1 LAADGVAVAERG
13 GADPAAR
20 DPHLGPFPRG
30 EEALG
35 RVQTLLWLVGIVALG
50 ACLRLW
56 RLDTIPAGL
65 FFDVAANLFDVLE
78 VRDGARPIWFVRN
91 NGREPFV
98 LYAEAV
104 ASLAF
109 GPTALAA
116 KAATAAI
123 GIAAI
128 PACYLLGREVGD
140 AFGSRSPRRAGL
152 IAAFLV
158 ATLYWHLNFSRI
170 GLRTIALPLFLALGV
185 GLLLR
190 ALRSDSRLWA
200 VVGGLATGGAVYTYL
215 SSRLTP
221 LFLLPALLALWLA
234 WPRRSVVL
242 ALYVAAAAAAVAPF
256 VYYYLGHRADL
267 EGRAAAISVLNS
279 EISRGDPLGASLRG
293 LAVTAGSTI
302 WQGTRSGM
310 ENLPLRPLFEPVT
323 AAMFLFGCALALL
336 ALARPEPRRRA
347 VSLLL
352 LLWLV
357 VMMLPSALSVDP
369 PNFSR
374 ISGVVAATVA
384 LAAVGY
390 ERLIA
395 WTRPAAALL
404 LAVPLVWTTYDYFV
418 VWAPSEVSYRWMMAD
433 KVQGSARVERWLASG
448 ERVFLAPLYAR
459 DWTYMFLL
467 RDTTVESFEVAAALV
482 VPTGGPVRYA
492 FPPDDPNGLAAV
504 AERLG
509 TGRLEMVA
517 DESGRYPLL
526 STLVIDSPAPSE
538 AAPLARF
545 EDGVDLLDVEPAVTR
560 LRPGETLRL
569 RLGWRAWA
577 RPSKEYTVFVHGRDA
592 ANANRFQRD
601 RRPGDGSVPTT
612 RWRPGDRI
620 YDYVEVAIPAD
631 LTGGEYRVVVGMYD
645 GATGRRLEL
654 PEVGGRPNELAVAR
668 VTIEP

>member
-1 LAADGVAVAERG
+1 VAERG
-13 GADPAAR
+13 ADA
-20 DPHLGPFPRG
+20 GPRSRQPERLPPG
-30 EEALG
+30 GPTLG
-35 RVQTLLWLVGIVALG
+35 RVQALLWLAAIVALG
-50 ACLRLW
+50 AFLRLW
-56 RLDTIPAGL
+56 RLDAVPAGL

-98 LYAEAV
+98 LYAEAL

-116 KAATAAI
+116 KAATATI

-128 PACYLLGREVGD
+128 PACYLLGREVGE
-140 AFGSRSPRRAGL
+140 AFGSRVPRRTGL

-190 ALRSDSRLWA
+190 AVRSDSRLWA
-200 VVGGLATGGAVYTYL
+200 VAGGLATGGAVYTYL

-221 LFLLPALLALWLA
+221 LFLLPGLVALWLA
-234 WPRRSVVL
+234 WRRRSLVL

-256 VYYYLGHRADL
+256 AYYYLGHRADL
-267 EGRAAAISVLNS
+267 EGRAAAISVLNA

-293 LAVTAGSTI
+293 LAVTAASTV

-323 AAMFLFGCALALL
+323 AAMFLLGCALALL
-336 ALARPEPRRRA
+336 ALARPDPRRRA

-374 ISGVVAATVA
+374 ITGIVAAAVA

-390 ERLIA
+390 DRLIA

-404 LAVPLVWTTYDYFV
+404 LAVPLLWTSYDYFV

-433 KVQGSARVERWLASG
+433 KVQGSERVQRWLADG

-467 RDTTVESFEVAAALV
+467 RDTGVESFEVAAALV
-482 VPTGGPVRYA
+482 VPAEGPVRYA
-492 FPPDDPNGLAAV
+492 FPPDDPHGLATV

-517 DESGRYPLL
+517 DQSGRYPLL
-526 STLVIDSPAPSE
+526 STLVVDTPARSDP
-538 AAPLARF
+538 APLARF
-545 EDGVDLLDVEPAVTR
+545 EDGVELVDVEPTAAR

-569 RLGWRAWA
+569 RLGWRASA
-577 RPSKEYTVFVHGRDA
+577 RPSREYTVFVHGRDA

-612 RWRPGDRI
+612 RWRPGDRVH
-620 YDYVEVAIPAD
+620 DYVETAIPAD
-631 LTGGEYRVVVGMYD
+631 LAAGEYRVVVGMYD

-654 PEVGGRPNELAVAR
+654 PEVAGRPNELAVAR
-668 VTIEP
+668 VTIGP